1 MRHNLDGYQRH
12 APLLVLAR
20 AAARDPPRL
29 VVLSSVGSQQ
39 SGGLG
44 TITSTHL
51 LEEALGD
58 LPFPTAIVRAGSFL
72 ENYTRGL

>member
-1 MRHNLDGYQRH
+1 
-12 APLLVLAR
+12 
-20 AAARDPPRL
+20 

-51 LEEALGD
+51 LEEAPGD
-58 LPFPTAIVRAGSFL
+58 LPFPTAFVRAGSFL
-72 ENYTRGL
+72 ENFTRGL